1 MRKLFVAVLCMMSVS
16 AVTAQKIKIK
26 KSFLLSEQK
35 GYYPKLSEDGS
46 FVAFSSESYS
56 GLSIYNFS
64 TGAVQEVSREEG
76 AGYDPVFSENN
87 ERIYY
92 RNILYE
98 SNLRKEGLK
107 SFDLSDGKQE
117 VIFKPVRNLKHPK
130 SLSKGVVA
138 LAGDELLKSAG
149 IQYDSPVDNYVWS
162 DGVNLYIFRN
172 NKTEILNPVD
182 GANGYVWATVSPDQ
196 KMILFTAAAKG
207 TFVCNLNGEIVA
219 DLGFLNA
226 PAWYGNDYVV
236 GMQDR
241 DDGSFVTESKIVM
254 KNLKGTV
261 EKVLST
267 PEQIAM
273 YPTASEKAAKISYN
287 TTAGDIWV
295 VELKVKERGFFS
307 RLFGR

>member
-1 MRKLFVAVLCMMSVS
+1 MEEDFIFQFTTKERNRLALLEGYPNEGNAGVYAKKPLLMYVFDKKLDSSNARDEINVYDSSGAMIDKVTRSV
-16 AVTAQKIKIK
+16 KINKIGDPYGD
-26 KSFLLSEQK
+26 FYFELSK
-35 GYYPKLSEDGS
+35 PLIAGN
-46 FVAFSSESYS
+46 SYTVKI
-56 GLSIYNFS
+56 G
-64 TGAVQEVSREEG
+64 
-76 AGYDPVFSENN
+76 
-87 ERIYY
+87 
-92 RNILYE
+92 
-98 SNLRKEGLK
+98 SNLKDEAGVKFVEPLEIHFTA
-107 SFDLSDGKQE
+107 SE
-117 VIFKPVRNLKHPK
+117 VLVENKTVIDDFEAVSYTHL
-130 SLSKGVVA
+130 
-138 LAGDELLKSAG
+138 
-149 IQYDSPVDNYVWS
+149 YVWS